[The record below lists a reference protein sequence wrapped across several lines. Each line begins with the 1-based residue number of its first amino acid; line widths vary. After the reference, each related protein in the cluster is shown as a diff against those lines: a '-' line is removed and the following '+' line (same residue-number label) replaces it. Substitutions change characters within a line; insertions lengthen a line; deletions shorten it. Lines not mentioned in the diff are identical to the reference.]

1 MDAQAREGWR
11 RKLFG
16 TATAPCT
23 AGRAAREDRT
33 HSIQYPR
40 TRPGA
45 TDALALMRF
54 SLDPPLLTPRIDIP
68 MDRRRFIAGS
78 AGILGTTA
86 LGCATPRGAGGA
98 TDGPG
103 APDTQPVTR
112 GSELPV
118 PEAIR
123 ALRPMTQG
131 IVPIS
136 DDERRARIEKA
147 RRLMVENDIDALF
160 IEPGTSMSYFSGVR
174 WGTSERMFA
183 MIIPAR
189 GEVAF
194 VCPAFE
200 EARAREVIRFSNDIR
215 LWQEDENPGAAVV
228 QVLRDRGLATRRIG
242 IEERAR
248 FFLVDSIRRA
258 APAADYVLADRVTA
272 GCRMIKSP
280 AELALMQRANDIT
293 HAAIKAAFTT
303 MTEGMSQADLQRHIG
318 AAHAALGVTATTTPQ
333 FGKYTAF
340 PHGSNT
346 PQRLR
351 EGDVVLIDA
360 GCTIEG
366 YQSDITRTTV
376 FGKPTARQTE
386 VWNLEK
392 RAQEAALAA
401 CKVGVPCEAVDA
413 AARKV
418 ITDAGYGPGYAVPG
432 LPHRTGHGIGMD
444 GHEWTNLVRGN
455 KTPLVPGMCFS
466 DEPTIV
472 IYGEF
477 GIRLEDCFYM
487 TEAGPHLFT
496 PLSPSVDRPCA

>member
-1 MDAQAREGWR
+1 
-11 RKLFG
+11 
-16 TATAPCT
+16 
-23 AGRAAREDRT
+23 
-33 HSIQYPR
+33 
-40 TRPGA
+40 
-45 TDALALMRF
+45 
-54 SLDPPLLTPRIDIP
+54 
-68 MDRRRFIAGS
+68 MDRRRFMTGS
-78 AGILGTTA
+78 VGFIGTSA
-86 LGCATPRGAGGA
+86 LGCATPRSEGVGVGTGTAGTTGRA
-98 TDGPG
+98 AEAAAREAET
-103 APDTQPVTR
+103 
-112 GSELPV
+112 PV

-136 DDERRARIEKA
+136 DDERRARMEKA
-147 RRLMVENDIDALF
+147 RRLMVDHGMEAVF
-160 IEPGTSMSYFSGVR
+160 IEPGTTMNYFTGVR

-183 MIIPAR
+183 MVLPAR
-189 GEVAF
+189 GEPAF
-194 VCPAFE
+194 ICPAFE
-200 EARAREVIRFSNDIR
+200 EARAREVVRFSNDIR
-215 LWQEDENPGAAVV
+215 LWQEDENPGALVV

-248 FFLVDSIRRA
+248 FFLMDSIRRA
-258 APAADYVLADRVTA
+258 APQAEYVLADPVTA

-293 HAAIKAAFTT
+293 HAAFKAAFTT
-303 MTEGMSQADLQRHIG
+303 MTEGMSQNDLRRQIG
-318 AAHAALGVTATTTPQ
+318 AAYTALGVTAAATPQ
-333 FGKYTAF
+333 FGKYTAY

-346 PQRLR
+346 PQRLK
-351 EGDVVLIDA
+351 EGDVVLVDG

-376 FGKPTARQTE
+376 FGKPSARQTE

-418 ITDAGYGPGYAVPG
+418 ITDAGFGPDYKVPG

-455 KTPLVPGMCFS
+455 KTPLAPGMCFS
-466 DEPTIV
+466 DEPMIA

-496 PLSPSVDRPCA
+496 PLSPSIDRPCA